1 MVSGDE
7 SLGISTASHL
17 KSTAISEEIIDVYR
31 VEEEKTRE
39 HMKEILFFQIMLGTL
54 GCLTKVE

>member
-17 KSTAISEEIIDVYR
+17 KSTAISKEIIDVYR
-31 VEEEKTRE
+31 VEEEKTRKRV
-39 HMKEILFFQIMLGTL
+39 KEILLIQIMLGT
-54 GCLTKVE
+54 